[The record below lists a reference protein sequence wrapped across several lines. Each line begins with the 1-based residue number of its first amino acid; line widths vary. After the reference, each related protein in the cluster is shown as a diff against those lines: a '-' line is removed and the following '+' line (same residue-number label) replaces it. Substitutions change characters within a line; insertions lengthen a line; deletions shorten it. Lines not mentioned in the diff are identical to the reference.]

1 MTPKYS
7 VLLRDREM
15 ENIHRLQLADPPVSC
30 ISWRAF
36 ALWAGLSPIVSC
48 PFVVPMPTTG
58 LASSCH
64 AFWQVWVQCIV
75 WHQIYWIK
83 VLTNW
88 PPQLHILSQ
97 NFALFNFHCILCI
110 EYFSVCIYITKAV
123 SSIVYLTLC
132 TLPKLQC
139 WLERHLY
146 CILLPRNGIL
156 MCTEYRIV

>member
-7 VLLRDREM
+7 GLLRDREM

-48 PFVVPMPTTG
+48 PFVVHMPTTG

-110 EYFSVCIYITKAV
+110 EYFSAVVHNSFDVLPSGADQGSCAHNCVCYNFLNRREICRK
-123 SSIVYLTLC
+123 
-132 TLPKLQC
+132 
-139 WLERHLY
+139 
-146 CILLPRNGIL
+146 
-156 MCTEYRIV
+156 

>member
-7 VLLRDREM
+7 GLLRDREM

-97 NFALFNFHCILCI
+97 NFALYNFHCILFSMVILHQSRVINCLLNI
-110 EYFSVCIYITKAV
+110 VYFTKAAV
-123 SSIVYLTLC
+123 LAWAPFVLYTLA
-132 TLPKLQC
+132 
-139 WLERHLY
+139 
-146 CILLPRNGIL
+146 
-156 MCTEYRIV
+156 